1 MSKLIVVGHTCP
13 EDFADFSSPAE
24 DEAVQRMEQAIEAG
38 RSKKGGWK
46 RTQFAK
52 WGLPWPPQKGWKQEL
67 IERARAEARRS
78 TQASGRE

>member
-13 EDFADFSSPAE
+13 EDFTDFSSPSE
-24 DEAVQRMEQAIEAG
+24 DEAVRHMERAIEAG
-38 RSKKGGWK
+38 RSKKGGWN

-67 IERARAEARRS
+67 IERARTEARRS
-78 TQASGRE
+78 TQASGRN